1 MDCRVCHRPLGTS
14 FSEGRIL
21 DRNVEYFECA
31 ECGYVQTEEPTWL
44 DEAYSSPINLSDTG
58 IMARNLSN
66 VNLTLATLTLMGA
79 KSAQVVDYAG
89 GYGLLVRLLR
99 DKGVDA
105 YWADP
110 YSENLVARGFEY
122 SGTNKASLVTA
133 FEAFEHFV
141 RPPEELEKLL
151 TIAPNILL
159 TTTLAPRPA
168 PQPSDWWYYGLEHGQ
183 HVGIYRVETVEF
195 LAKKFGLN
203 MLSDGVSVHFLSK
216 KRFSPFAWKFFRFM
230 SKKFPR
236 AFSKGLISKTWSD
249 HLLMS
254 KANVGNSQAHDL

>member
-1 MDCRVCHRPLGTS
+1 MDCRVCHRPIGTS

-105 YWADP
+105 Y
-110 YSENLVARGFEY
+110 
-122 SGTNKASLVTA
+122 
-133 FEAFEHFV
+133 
-141 RPPEELEKLL
+141 
-151 TIAPNILL
+151 
-159 TTTLAPRPA
+159 
-168 PQPSDWWYYGLEHGQ
+168 
-183 HVGIYRVETVEF
+183 
-195 LAKKFGLN
+195 
-203 MLSDGVSVHFLSK
+203 
-216 KRFSPFAWKFFRFM
+216 
-230 SKKFPR
+230 
-236 AFSKGLISKTWSD
+236 
-249 HLLMS
+249 
-254 KANVGNSQAHDL
+254 